1 MTELHEEPDWKAMYL
16 TLFHGITDALSLI
29 PFGVHTAERL
39 KRALTDAEEIYIRGG
54 E

>member
-1 MTELHEEPDWKAMYL
+1 MSESWKEPDWKAMYL

-39 KRALTDAEEIYIRGG
+39 KRALAEAEEIYIRGN